1 MAHLKLAAFAAL
13 LSLAACSASAQ
24 QEEYFAPAPTVA
36 AHVAPAAHV
45 EASYRG
51 ASVTCDVTARR
62 TSNGMLIEAHAFAD
76 RGVNGEYSLT
86 ITKTGR
92 AGSSDISQGGALS
105 LVAGEEATLGQNE
118 ISVERGARVR
128 ALLTIHDDRGE
139 ICRETFRL

>member
-1 MAHLKLAAFAAL
+1 MAHLKLAAFAAF

-24 QEEYFAPAPTVA
+24 QDEFFAPPVA
-36 AHVAPAAHV
+36 QSHAAPAAHV
-45 EASYRG
+45 DASYRR
-51 ASVTCDVTARR
+51 ASVSCDVTARR
-62 TSNGMLIEAHAFAD
+62 TGNGMLIEAHAFAD
-76 RGVNGEYSLT
+76 RSVDGEYSLT
-86 ITKTGR
+86 ITKSGR

-105 LVAGEEATLGQNE
+105 LAAGEEVMLGQNE